1 MAIADLRRDYN
12 LGELRRTDLSPDPI
26 EQFRKWFQDAA
37 GSRAGGRV
45 RKFFVGL
52 YKSLMMLTGAQP
64 PDVSATILATA
75 DKSGKPSA
83 RVVLLKGV
91 DQRGF
96 IFFTNYD
103 SRKGIELGE
112 NPHAALVFYWPEL
125 ERQVCVAGKVGKV
138 SSEES
143 EVYFHSRPRGSRLAT
158 WVSQQSKPV
167 RDRAELEQKWLE
179 LEKSYAQK
187 EIPRPPYWG
196 GYVLTPERIEFW
208 QGGVNR
214 LHDRL
219 QYIRQRENQWSIERL
234 SP

>member
-1 MAIADLRRDYN
+1 MAIADLRREYN
-12 LGELRRTDLSPDPI
+12 LRELRRTDLSPDPI
-26 EQFRKWFQDAA
+26 DQFQKWFQDAA
-37 GSRAGGRV
+37 SSSAGGRV
-45 RKFFVGL
+45 RKFFVGF
-52 YKSLMMLTGAQP
+52 YKSLMMLRGSPP
-64 PDVSATILATA
+64 PDVSAVTLATA

-91 DQRGF
+91 DHRGF

-103 SRKGIELGE
+103 SRKGTELAE

-125 ERQVCVAGKVGKV
+125 ERQVCVAGKVEKI

-143 EVYFHSRPRGSRLAT
+143 ETYFHSRPRGSRLAT
-158 WVSQQSKPV
+158 WVSRQSKTV

-179 LEKSYAQK
+179 LEKSYRQK

-208 QGGVNR
+208 QGGPNR

-219 QYIRQRENQWSIERL
+219 QYTCQPGNQWSIERL